1 MFKLPTWLLGSR
13 EGVPVYSLLN
23 RVVLPNMQSW
33 FSYTASTNDSISA
46 EISQSPEISQH
57 TGAIQ
62 GGVITLGCETLACMA
77 ASLCVPDSRIVVAT
91 SINTHYSAAC
101 EGTVTLK
108 TQCIHSGSRSA
119 NWHVLV
125 TDQSGKTCATR
136 TVAMAVLRQR

>member
-1 MFKLPTWLLGSR
+1 MFKLPTWIRGAR
-13 EGVPVYSLLN
+13 QGVPVYGVLN
-23 RVVLPNMQSW
+23 RLRLPNMQSW
-33 FSYTASTNDSISA
+33 FSYTASTSDSLSA
-46 EISQSPEISQH
+46 EIVQNPEISQH
-57 TGAIQ
+57 TGSIQ

-101 EGTVTLK
+101 EGTVTLT

-119 NWHVLV
+119 TWHVKV
-125 TDQSGKTCATR
+125 SDQSGKTCATS